1 MTLLLVF
8 SVTLVAAVLVSEI
21 ADRTILSTTVLFLVA
36 GFIAGGHLLNLIP
49 ETSQDPIVVG
59 LAALALFAV
68 LLTDGMRVPLHYL
81 RTAWQEPARLLLIGL
96 PLTLVG
102 GALLAR
108 VLGHFT
114 WTEALLVG
122 AALSP
127 TDPVFA
133 AAIVGREEMPSRVRD
148 LLNVESGLNDGL
160 SLPIVLIL
168 LTAVSGK
175 GPHVPVVLG
184 ELALGVGLGVLVPLV
199 FLRLEKMQAFNP
211 TSAYLPMYGFA
222 VGLVILAV
230 TSLTR
235 ANSFLAAFAA
245 GITINA
251 YSPATREAFHRFGDL
266 VAELLKLA
274 SVLVFGSLLATDLMG
289 GGVSW
294 ATLLFAAGVLLL
306 VRPAAVAVAL
316 VGTRLGRRQ
325 WLTVAWFG
333 PKGFASLIFALLI
346 VSSGATHSRG
356 MFQFIAITIGLS
368 IILHSS
374 TDVPVAR
381 MFPCDD
387 GVASQR
393 PLEDEAPPD

>member
-1 MTLLLVF
+1 
-8 SVTLVAAVLVSEI
+8 
-21 ADRTILSTTVLFLVA
+21 
-36 GFIAGGHLLNLIP
+36 
-49 ETSQDPIVVG
+49 
-59 LAALALFAV
+59 
-68 LLTDGMRVPLHYL
+68 MRVPLHYL
-81 RTAWQEPARLLLIGL
+81 RNAWQEPARLLLIGL

-102 GALLAR
+102 GALLAH
-108 VLGHFT
+108 VFGHFS

-184 ELALGVGLGVLVPLV
+184 ELALGVVLGVLVPLV
-199 FLRLEKMQAFNP
+199 LLRLEKMRAFNP
-211 TSAYLPMYGFA
+211 TSSYLPMYGFA
-222 VGLVILAV
+222 IGLVILAV
-230 TSLTR
+230 TSLTH

-274 SVLVFGSLLATDLMG
+274 SVLVFGSLLATDLIG
-289 GGVSW
+289 GGASW
-294 ATLLFAAGVLLL
+294 LTVLFAVCVLFL

-346 VSSGATHSRG
+346 VSSGAAHSRE

-374 TDVPVAR
+374 TDVPIAR
-381 MFPCDD
+381 MFAGEDEVVPH
-387 GVASQR
+387 R
-393 PLEDEAPPD
+393 PQGAEAPPAE